1 MDSIFLINRLQ
12 KNIEIYKTLIIEINE
27 DQHRWKPLPEKWSI
41 LEVIH
46 HLYDEEKEDFRI
58 RIEYTLEDPSKEWK
72 PINPPQWVVDRKYID
87 KDFNDIA
94 DNFFAERKKSI
105 NWLKDLKSP
114 NWDNIFSHP
123 KIGTISAG
131 DLLSSWVVHDFL
143 HIRQIIN
150 LNLEYYKY
158 KSIPFNTKYAMP

>member
-1 MDSIFLINRLQ
+1 L
-12 KNIEIYKTLIIEINE
+12 
-27 DQHRWKPLPEKWSI
+27 
-41 LEVIH
+41 
-46 HLYDEEKEDFRI
+46 
-58 RIEYTLEDPSKEWK
+58 RIEYTLEKPPKEWE

-105 NWLKDLKSP
+105 NWLKDLKFP

-123 KIGTISAG
+123 KIGNISAG
-131 DLLSSWVVHDFL
+131 ELLSSWVVHDFL